1 MTVASF
7 KLQILCLFEDYSSE
21 KESADPCVST
31 RRQGNDVGARGGG
44 QWRGRWLWAPQ
55 WSRWPKCLWR
65 SERRH
70 GYRQASRPRA
80 QQQQQEGSQCLAG
93 AERLATFRTPIASL
107 LRSAQARQGHPRQVP
122 QKWRW
127 AMSRY
132 FKMLNS
138 GVSQQ
143 SRIIWVF
150 IQRSVKPRALLIL
163 LYYTLKAEYGLRLA
177 SHIFVKDISPE
188 SLAARD
194 GNIQEGDVVLKVRH
208 HRLRVLASERDKTQ
222 IIG

>member
-7 KLQILCLFEDYSSE
+7 KLQIICLFEDYSSE

-31 RRQGNDVGARGGG
+31 RGQGNDVGARGGG
-44 QWRGRWLWAPQ
+44 QRWGRWLWAPQ
-55 WSRWPKCLWR
+55 WSWWPKCLWR
-65 SERRH
+65 SKRRH
-70 GYRQASRPRA
+70 GYWQASWSRA
-80 QQQQQEGSQCLAG
+80 QQQWQEGSQCLAG
-93 AERLATFRTPIASL
+93 AERFATFWSPITSL
-107 LRSAQARQGHPRQVP
+107 LRSAQACQGHPCQVP

-132 FKMLNS
+132 FKMMNS
-138 GVSQQ
+138 GVSRLQCWWISQ
-143 SRIIWVF
+143 K
-150 IQRSVKPRALLIL
+150 SVKRRALLIL

-194 GNIQEGDVVLKVRH
+194 GNIQEGDVVLKVRD
-208 HRLRVLASERDKTQ
+208 HRLRVLASEWD
-222 IIG
+222 GCG